1 MSYDYEPLFLI
12 LFVDRSSNNGNEGRS
27 NISTWWQAIIAT
39 CFLVKEAW
47 VGGFFMLVRG
57 R

>member
-1 MSYDYEPLFLI
+1 
-12 LFVDRSSNNGNEGRS
+12 VDGSSNNGNEGRS
-27 NISTWWQAIIAT
+27 NLSTWWQAIIAT

-47 VGGFFMLVRG
+47 VGGFFMLVCG